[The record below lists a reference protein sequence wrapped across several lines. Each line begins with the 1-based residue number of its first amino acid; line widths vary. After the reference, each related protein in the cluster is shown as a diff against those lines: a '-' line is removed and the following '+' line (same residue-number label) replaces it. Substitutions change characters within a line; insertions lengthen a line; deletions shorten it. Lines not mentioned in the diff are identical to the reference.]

1 MLKNIKLHI
10 DEDEVVQSELEA
22 DLAHTLQLRLKE
34 NIQAFQ
40 RNIPNLVPFVRT
52 SVSQNISIFC
62 NKNGQPNIV
71 DYGQGRVMYGFDPL
85 QEVTSQVAHFL
96 AHSPQVILDSE
107 TPATTKPVVSGPDVE
122 AYQRLLHYPPL
133 PDEVQVVVVLGV
145 GLGEHIKQLL
155 AARTIKNLVIYEPE
169 AQYFSCSTMVG
180 HWKEIFALASQ
191 KGTALFIQLHKDG
204 RDIVDDMAELKDHFE
219 FDRFYVYQ
227 HYNSPIFNAIAQDL
241 RERPWPEI
249 KHKGLKLQTEYK
261 RNNFEPLWL
270 DAVDL
275 NNAELAQSSEQRFN
289 KNLAAFQHYFP
300 AIYNEF
306 KDYTPDTWLTVKVDE
321 DDFNLLNHKSLHTW
335 YGESAKEESAAAYTA
350 YASHPNRDGLVLG
363 YNGTKLRHYLHYKFV
378 LESETL
384 LHSISERNG
393 ALPDTIKSLIMFGLG
408 AGYQLEA
415 LLEQHQVEK
424 LFLCEPNK
432 DFFYASLFAIDWH
445 DILHKVDEAGYRIY
459 INIGDDGTHLFRDL
473 LNQFYA
479 IGPYNLA
486 QTYFYQVYYNA
497 ELNGA
502 IAQLREQLQV
512 VISMGEYFDHAYY
525 GINHTVEGINR
536 NYPHLLNNPQRFLSA
551 EQQECPVFI
560 VGNGPS
566 LDYSIE
572 IIKEYREQAIV
583 VSCGTSLQVLHRHN
597 IVPDFHAEIEQNRS
611 TFDWAVRLGDFD
623 YLKQITLISCNGI
636 HPDTCQLYGNTLICF
651 KDGESSTVSNLNLL
665 GRDNFSVLKFAFP
678 TVSNFALNL
687 FTTLGFNQL
696 YLFGVDL
703 GFIDKN
709 HHHSK
714 LSGYYDEKGVP
725 LYDYEEKN
733 NTALIVPGNFRPSV
747 STKHEFKVSKM
758 FIEDLLRTYKGDCYN
773 TSDGAKIMG
782 TQPLPVDDVL
792 ILSSAQNKQAALH
805 TLNHKAF
812 VEVGHNDYQAR
823 FNERY
828 EHAVMKQELAT
839 MTDKISA
846 VIDGEQDAMWLI
858 EYLKTALFTSYSG
871 GRSLLFYYLYGTLNF
886 ANAFLLKVIASD
898 SSEEAQQDALAIF
911 LKRFKQFSAKINA
924 DFYSFDITSSFG
936 GLREREYLRKLENP
950 PVITLKR
957 HYGEESSAVALNYAN
972 WWEIPLDE
980 QPVVDPAQALVLS
993 DNPAY
998 LDSLEP
1004 STGRHKGIFA
1014 LINNN
1019 LDWSPANVSGLSYSK
1034 TVPLPDFDADE
1045 ELICAGH
1052 LPVLNLEMYEILM
1065 KKCYLLTEH
1074 TQWFIPRYSFV
1085 SGGREVALQWLQ
1097 EIVEKLPEWDR
1108 FIVFPGYLAI
1118 PKDPLQPVLVDKLG
1132 SRGEWVQE
1140 KLNAEHLLADT
1151 LTQKE
1156 FFNLKRLFHK
1166 T

>member
-1 MLKNIKLHI
+1 MLKNIKHHI
-10 DEDEVVQSELEA
+10 DDDEAIQSALESE
-22 DLAHTLQLRLKE
+22 LAHTLQLRLKE

-40 RNIPNLVPFVRT
+40 RNIPSLLPFVRT
-52 SVSQNISIFC
+52 SMSQNISIFC

-71 DYGQGRVMYGFDPL
+71 DYGLGRVLYGFDPQ
-85 QEVTSQVAHFL
+85 QEVSDQVNHFL
-96 AHSPQVILDSE
+96 AHSPRVELDADVLADI
-107 TPATTKPVVSGPDVE
+107 PARASSIDVDG
-122 AYQRLLHYPPL
+122 YQRLMSYPPL
-133 PDEVQVVVVLGV
+133 PDTADVVVVLGI

-169 AQYFSCSTMVG
+169 PQYFSCSTMIG
-180 HWKEIFALASQ
+180 HWKDIFNLANQ
-191 KGTALFIQLHKDG
+191 KGTALFIQLEKDG
-204 RDIVDDMAELKDHFE
+204 RDLVDDMDELRAHVD
-219 FDRFYVYQ
+219 FDGFYVYQ
-227 HYNSPIFNAIAQDL
+227 HYNSPIFNSIACDL

-249 KHKGLKLQTEYK
+249 KRKGLNIQTTYK
-261 RNNFEPLWL
+261 RQSFEPLWL
-270 DAVDL
+270 DSVAL
-275 NNAELAQSSEQRFN
+275 EGAELARNSEQRFA
-289 KNLAAFQHYFP
+289 KNLAAFKHYFP
-300 AIYNEF
+300 DIYNEF
-306 KDYTPDTWLTVKVDE
+306 KDYTPDTWLTVKVS
-321 DDFNLLNHKSLHTW
+321 DDDYNLLNHKSLHTW
-335 YGESAKEESAAAYTA
+335 YGDSARQESDAAYNA
-350 YASHPNRDGLVLG
+350 YATHPNRDGLVLG

-408 AGYQLEA
+408 AGYQLQA

-432 DFFYASLFAIDWH
+432 DFFYASLYAIDWH
-445 DILHKVDEAGYRIY
+445 DILHKVDDAGYRIY

-525 GINHTVEGINR
+525 GINHTVEGLCR
-536 NYPHLLNNPQRFLSA
+536 NYPHLRNNPQRFLAAS
-551 EQQECPVFI
+551 QQECPVFI

-572 IIKEYREQAIV
+572 VIKEYREQAIV
-583 VSCGTSLQVLHRHN
+583 VSCGTALQVLHRHN

-623 YLKQITLISCNGI
+623 YLKQITLLSCNGI
-636 HPDTCQLYGNTLICF
+636 HPDTCELYANTLICF
-651 KDGESSTVSNLNLL
+651 KDGESSTVSNLNIL
-665 GRDNFSVLKFAFP
+665 GKDNFSILKFAFP
-678 TVSNFALNL
+678 TVSNFTLNL
-687 FTTLGFNQL
+687 FTTLGFQQL

-703 GFIDKN
+703 GFIDKT

-714 LSGYYDEKGVP
+714 LSGYYDEKGEP

-733 NTALIVPGNFRPSV
+733 NTGLIVPGNFRSSV

-773 TSDGAKIMG
+773 TSDGAKIIG
-782 TQPLPVDDVL
+782 TQPLPIDNVL
-792 ILSSAQNKQAALH
+792 ILSSPQNKQAALAVMH
-805 TLNHKAF
+805 QKAF
-812 VEVGHNDYQAR
+812 AEVGHNDYLVR

-828 EHAVMKQELAT
+828 QHARMKQELAV

-846 VIDGEQDAMWLI
+846 VIDGEQDVMWLI
-858 EYLKTALFTSYSG
+858 EYLKTELFKSYSQ

-886 ANAFLLKVIASD
+886 ANAFLLKVTASD
-898 SSEEAQQDALAIF
+898 SSEEAQRDALAI
-911 LKRFKQFSAKINA
+911 LLRRFKQFSAKINA

-950 PVITLKR
+950 PVITLTR
-957 HYGEESSAVALNYAN
+957 HYGGTEQQVVLNYVN
-972 WWEIPLDE
+972 WWELDPRE
-980 QPVVDPAQALVLS
+980 QPVADPTQHLVYA
-993 DNPAY
+993 DNTDY
-998 LDSLEP
+998 LDSLP
-1004 STGRHKGIFA
+1004 TRSGQYQGILA
-1014 LINNN
+1014 LVNDN
-1019 LDWSPANVSGLSYSK
+1019 LDWSPPLINGLSYSK

-1045 ELICAGH
+1045 QAICAGH
-1052 LPVLNLEMYEILM
+1052 LPVLNLEMYEVLM

-1085 SGGREVALQWLQ
+1085 SGGRDVALLWLQ
-1097 EIVEKLPEWDR
+1097 EIVEKLPAWDR

-1118 PKDPLQPVLVDKLG
+1118 PKDPQHPVLVDRLG

-1140 KLNAEHLLADT
+1140 RLNAEHLLGDT

-1166 T
+1166 A